1 MDFGWLQGAGS
12 LVGGLGQVYG
22 AYSQN
27 KQYDKMNKM
36 YEEDRNRAIKKDDS
50 TQLALDTAIEDVYGN
65 TDTKKKNSSLSF
77 NLGV

>member
-36 YEEDRNRAIKKDDS
+36 YEEDRNRAIKKEDA
-50 TQLALDTAIEDVYGN
+50 TQLNLDTALESVYGP
-65 TDTKKKNSSLSF
+65 DTKKKKDNPLSF
-77 NLGV
+77 DLGV